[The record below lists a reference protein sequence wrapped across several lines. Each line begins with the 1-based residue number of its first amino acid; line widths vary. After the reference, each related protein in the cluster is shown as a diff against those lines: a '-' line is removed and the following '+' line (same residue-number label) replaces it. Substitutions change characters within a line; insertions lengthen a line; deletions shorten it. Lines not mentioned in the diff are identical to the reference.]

1 MSSIKE
7 RIFGA
12 VTVMSEEDAQKVW
25 DLILSTFALDNIE
38 QVVPD
43 PDEQAIINAY
53 KNGDPDYQPSVSQ
66 EDLLKELNLKHS
78 L

>member
-25 DLILSTFALDNIE
+25 ESNPVHFF
-38 QVVPD
+38 
-43 PDEQAIINAY
+43 
-53 KNGDPDYQPSVSQ
+53 S
-66 EDLLKELNLKHS
+66 
-78 L
+78 

>member
-25 DLILSTFALDNIE
+25 DLTPIKMAIL
-38 QVVPD
+38 
-43 PDEQAIINAY
+43 IISHLFLRKICL
-53 KNGDPDYQPSVSQ
+53 KN
-66 EDLLKELNLKHS
+66 
-78 L
+78 